1 METRNSKKDYLW
13 FVVLGKNFKF
23 SQLNLWTALQ
33 LHFKNFFII
42 SLNKLIQ
49 SNLNNFPFISS
60 FIQQFAIFIL
70 FKLNCM
76 KFKFRFSINWKLFLL
91 KPNEKQQEKFFPNCF
106 RIKVSLLIG
115 NSILKK
121 KKIDF
126 YYLPILTKYLLQ
138 AIDFFHPGK
147 KRKKIDKFHF
157 VYWFLKSLFEEF

>member
-33 LHFKNFFII
+33 LNFKNFFII

-60 FIQQFAIFIL
+60 FIQQYAIFIL

-126 YYLPILTKYLLQ
+126 FLLTNFNQ
-138 AIDFFHPGK
+138 IFVTSNWFFSSWK
-147 KRKKIDKFHF
+147 KEKKIDKFHF